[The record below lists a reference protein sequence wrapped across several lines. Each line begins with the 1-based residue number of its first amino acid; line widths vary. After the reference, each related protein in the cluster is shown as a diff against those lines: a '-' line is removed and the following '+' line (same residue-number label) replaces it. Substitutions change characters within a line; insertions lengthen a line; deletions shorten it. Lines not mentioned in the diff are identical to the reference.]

1 MKGLFIKYKIWF
13 LTIIIVFSLL
23 LIISIVRFVFASNA
37 VKATISQQNLVTTD
51 ENSIEPGW
59 DNAEI
64 RQKKKEVYWLEQQ
77 LLLAKSDSITL
88 GFNLADS
95 IVQVQLKGTVLF
107 QGKILKLY
115 PSPFMESLNYKAY
128 TDFAKIAV
136 ITSEYSGFPKKPI
149 KKVIAPKSENEV
161 TTVKQDTV
169 IEKRLY
175 WKFNLSNNMN
185 VVMTGVELNKD
196 SVLDLRFENDMLKYL
211 SEQIKQE
218 WLPKEYIPTLYLWLP
233 DKDAKAIYRALPE
246 KGKVI
251 FRN

>member
-1 MKGLFIKYKIWF
+1 MKDLFVNYKIGF

-23 LIISIVRFVFASNA
+23 LIISIGRFVFANKA
-37 VKATISQQNLVTTD
+37 VKATIENQNQALAD
-51 ENSIEPGW
+51 ENPADQGW
-59 DNAEI
+59 GNSEI
-64 RQKKKEVYWLEQQ
+64 RKMKKEVYWLDQQ

-95 IVQVQLKGTVLF
+95 VVQVQLKGTVLF

-115 PSPFMESLNYKAY
+115 PAPFLESLNYKAY
-128 TDFAKIAV
+128 TDFARIAQ
-136 ITSEYSGFPKKPI
+136 ITSEYSEFPKKPI

-161 TTVKQDTV
+161 VEVKQDTV

-175 WKFNLSNNMN
+175 WKFNLNNNLN
-185 VVMTGVELNKD
+185 VVLTGVGLNKD
-196 SVLDLRFENDMLKYL
+196 SVLDLRFENDMVKYR
-211 SEQIKQE
+211 SEQLKQE
-218 WLPKEYIPTLYLWLP
+218 WLPKDYIPTLYLWLP
-233 DKDAKAIYRALPE
+233 DKEAKAIYRALPV

>member
-1 MKGLFIKYKIWF
+1 MRDLFVKYKIGF
-13 LTIIIVFSLL
+13 LTITIVFSLL
-23 LIISIVRFVFASNA
+23 LIISIVRFVFANNA
-37 VKATISQQNLVTTD
+37 VKATIGLQNIVTTD
-51 ENSIEPGW
+51 ENSTETGW
-59 DNAEI
+59 NNSEI
-64 RQKKKEVYWLEQQ
+64 RKMKKEVYWLEQQ

-107 QGKILKLY
+107 QGRILKLY
-115 PSPFMESLNYKAY
+115 PAPFMESLNYKAY
-128 TDFAKIAV
+128 TDFAKITA
-136 ITSEYSGFPKKPI
+136 ITSEYSEFPKKPI

-169 IEKRLY
+169 VEKRLY

-185 VVMTGVELNKD
+185 VVMTGVGLNKD
-196 SVLDLRFENDMLKYL
+196 SVLDLRFENDMLKYR
-211 SEQIKQE
+211 SEQIQQE

-233 DKDAKAIYRALPE
+233 DKEAKAIYRALPE

>member
-1 MKGLFIKYKIWF
+1 MKDLFVKYKIGF

-23 LIISIVRFVFASNA
+23 LSISIGRFVFANKA
-37 VKATISQQNLVTTD
+37 VKATIDQQNQAVSD
-51 ENSIEPGW
+51 ENSADQGW
-59 DNAEI
+59 DNPEI
-64 RQKKKEVYWLEQQ
+64 RKMKKEVYWLDQQ

-95 IVQVQLKGTVLF
+95 VVQVQLKGTVLF

-115 PSPFMESLNYKAY
+115 PAPFLESLNYKAY
-128 TDFAKIAV
+128 TDFARIAA
-136 ITSEYSGFPKKPI
+136 ITSEYSEFPKKPI

-161 TTVKQDTV
+161 AEVKQDTV
-169 IEKRLY
+169 IEKRLN
-175 WKFNLSNNMN
+175 WKFNLNNNMN
-185 VVMTGVELNKD
+185 VVMTGVGLNKD
-196 SVLDLRFENDMLKYL
+196 SVLDLRFENDMLKYR

-218 WLPKEYIPTLYLWLP
+218 WLPKDYIPTLYLWLP
-233 DKDAKAIYRALPE
+233 DKEAKAIYRALPV